1 MTTPDDDWQ
10 IQTMRNCDDDWQIQ
24 TMRNC
29 DDDRQIQTMPDPY
42 EPMLIKVPDV
52 GNPCAE
58 IEMDPL
64 GPGEL
69 RPISPTPDTSNAW
82 EDFVVPMLRWMG
94 AGTADDAAL
103 IVLSLGRHR

>member
-1 MTTPDDDWQ
+1 MTTPADAWQ
-10 IQTMRNCDDDWQIQ
+10 IQAMLDRN
-24 TMRNC
+24 
-29 DDDRQIQTMPDPY
+29 
-42 EPMLIKVPDV
+42 EPMLITVPAD

-82 EDFVVPMLRWMG
+82 DDFVVPMLRWMG